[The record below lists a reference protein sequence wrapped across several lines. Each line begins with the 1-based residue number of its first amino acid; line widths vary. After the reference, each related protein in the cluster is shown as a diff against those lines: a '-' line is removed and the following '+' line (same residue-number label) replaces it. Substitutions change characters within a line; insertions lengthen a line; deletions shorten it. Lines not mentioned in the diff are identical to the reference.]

1 MSRLNMRGSPSRP
14 SHFLFEPH
22 WRDRTAGSPGPSSYR
37 GCNDRYALSI
47 EQCVFFDR
55 LISLTYEYRNDDA
68 GGRDMAMDVT
78 VRQLRAYVAVLE
90 TASFSEAAKAM
101 HLSQA
106 ALSGLIKELESRVG
120 VRLLDRTTRK
130 VSASSVGETFAPMAR
145 RVLSN
150 LDEALESLT
159 NLKELRRGLVRV
171 AAPETLSCTLLPEL
185 IAEYTNSH
193 PGVDV
198 RFDDVPIQE
207 VLAGLQNGST
217 DIGFGPAGVVPDQ
230 SMEVHMI
237 CADPLWAALRSDD
250 PLAKG
255 KSVSWKDLR
264 QRPLLNYMP
273 NIAVNVLSNVPP
285 RHHPKELVP
294 VHRVNTAL
302 SMLRVRQGAVIC
314 PSMAEPLV
322 RGFGL
327 TFLPLLQPAVKWKIA
342 MFVRHSASLS
352 PAVESFRDFTLDFSP
367 NWAAT
372 GIERRRA
379 DGRQK
384 TV

>member
-1 MSRLNMRGSPSRP
+1 
-14 SHFLFEPH
+14 
-22 WRDRTAGSPGPSSYR
+22 
-37 GCNDRYALSI
+37 
-47 EQCVFFDR
+47 
-55 LISLTYEYRNDDA
+55 
-68 GGRDMAMDVT
+68 MAMDVT
-78 VRQLRAYVAVLE
+78 LRQLRAYIAVLE
-90 TASFSEAAKAM
+90 SSSFSEAARAM

-106 ALSGLIKELESRVG
+106 ALSGLIKELENRLG

-130 VSASSVGETFAPMAR
+130 VAPSAVGEAFEPMAR

-150 LDEALESLT
+150 LDEALDNLT

-171 AAPETLSCTLLPEL
+171 AAPEPLSCTLLPAL
-185 IAEYTNSH
+185 IAGYNEQH

-207 VLAGLQNGST
+207 VLAGLEDGSS

-230 SMEVHMI
+230 PVEAHLI
-237 CADPLWAALRSDD
+237 CADPLWVALRPDD
-250 PLAKG
+250 PLAKD
-255 KSVSWKDLR
+255 KSVSWKDMR
-264 QRPLLNYMP
+264 DRPLINYMP
-273 NIAVNVLSNVPP
+273 NIAINVLSQVPP
-285 RHHPKELVP
+285 RHHPKQLVP

-302 SMLRVRQGAVIC
+302 SMLRVRPGAVIC

-367 NWAAT
+367 NWAAGGNRRT
-372 GIERRRA
+372 GERRKRA
-379 DGRQK
+379 
-384 TV
+384 